1 MLVFKRRVFQN
12 LSAVDS
18 AKSILYKGRVLER
31 AITRRV
37 FFPPDKRLITDS
49 VFFAKESYFRGDNST
64 DYRSLLGF
72 VSSVFRERERERE
85 TETET

>member
-1 MLVFKRRVFQN
+1 M
-12 LSAVDS
+12 
-18 AKSILYKGRVLER
+18 
-31 AITRRV
+31 

-85 TETET
+85 TETETETETERHRDIERQRQKQRQRQRETHY